1 MSPASLRR
9 KALSEWR
16 GLDEPKPKRDHC
28 ASVADLLQKI
38 LPKLGLADRLCEQQV
53 TDAWREV
60 VGDFLAQ
67 HSIPSGLAGGT
78 LTVQV
83 IQPSVRYELERT
95 WKREILDKLQARFG
109 KKIVREV
116 RFRL

>member
-1 MSPASLRR
+1 MTPASLRR

-16 GLDEPKPKRDHC
+16 GLEESKPRPDRC
-28 ASVADLLQKI
+28 ASVAALLQKI
-38 LPKLGLADRLCEQQV
+38 LPKLGLADRLCEQQI

-60 VGDFLAQ
+60 AGDFLAQ
-67 HSIPSGLAGGT
+67 HSIPAGLAGGI

-95 WKREILDKLQARFG
+95 WKREILEKLQARFG
-109 KKIVREV
+109 KRVVREV

>member
-1 MSPASLRR
+1 MSPDFLRF

-16 GLDEPKPKRDHC
+16 GLEEPKAKPDKC
-28 ASVADLLQKI
+28 SSVADILQKI
-38 LPKLGLADRLCEQQV
+38 LPKLGLSDRLCEQQV
-53 TDAWREV
+53 TEAWREV

-67 HSIPSGLAGGT
+67 HSLPVGLTGGV

-83 IQPSVRYELERT
+83 IQPSVRYELERS
-95 WKREILDKLQARFG
+95 WKREILDKLQSRFG
-109 KKIVREV
+109 KRAVREI